1 MLSKK
6 ERKKSKRVVLQE
18 LGPRGILSVMSS
30 DYYKVKYLRFIIK
43 LSHVRVRKTA
53 NDFAVMRVTDV
64 IPASKA
70 ASSADLPHNTC
81 MHS

>member
-1 MLSKK
+1 MATIILRKK
-6 ERKKSKRVVLQE
+6 EKRRKKKKRVSERCFKSQE
-18 LGPRGILSVMSS
+18 QEKASLII
-30 DYYKVKYLRFIIK
+30 IIK
-43 LSHVRVRKTA
+43 SSHVRVRKTA